1 MTSSLPLDPGTLA
14 ERLNRLLPVFF
25 ASSRERLS
33 EFIALYLEQSYN
45 YLDQAKTALEANDVK
60 GIRSAV
66 HAWRPAMPML
76 GLDELHELAQSI
88 ETRIDEGDLSI
99 TELTEALKLLS
110 DETTA
115 CAALI
120 RSYRREL

>member
-1 MTSSLPLDPGTLA
+1 MTTSLPLDPDTLA
-14 ERLNRLLPVFF
+14 ERLNRLLPVFY
-25 ASSRERLS
+25 ASSRERLG
-33 EFIALYLEQSYN
+33 EFIGLYLEQSYA
-45 YLDQAKTALEANDVK
+45 YIDQANAALAENNVK

-76 GLDELHELAQSI
+76 GLDELHELAHSI

-99 TELTEALKLLS
+99 AELSAAVKLLS
-110 DETTA
+110 DEAMA